1 MTNSFRI
8 EPIGRS
14 GLARLL
20 HQYRQLRND
29 AFLPESNSHL
39 ESVLLERESVDLDHS
54 FFAWLDTA
62 DADPVGFGLLG
73 VRGHGDQLYASVRAL
88 GGKARPAAIDGA
100 PLGAIRPDDPRPEL
114 LRMMVDAARKIGART
129 ISAEGATAPDDLTT
143 QPPASLLQR
152 AGFSETKTLLGFE
165 ATREGILADPVYLQI
180 GLHHVGPEDL
190 AEFDAW
196 LAAADRVL
204 PWPLQAESF
213 QGTSFPDMTFILIA
227 SGFGAGYLT
236 VTDPQLERA
245 ELLQAWVLPDLR
257 RQQVAKGALQEV
269 LSRYDRLETLTV
281 PPVVPETDKE
291 LITFLEAVGFRQ
303 SGARRLLMEARLK

>member
-54 FFAWLDTA
+54 FFAWADTA

-73 VRGHGDQLYASVRAL
+73 VRGHDDELYASVRAL
-88 GGKARPAAIDGA
+88 GGKAHPAAIG
-100 PLGAIRPDDPRPEL
+100 DPRPEL

-152 AGFSETKTLLGFE
+152 AGFLETQGLLGFE
-165 ATREGILADPVYLQI
+165 ATRQGILADPVYLQI

-196 LAAADRVL
+196 LAAADRTL

-269 LSRYDRLETLTV
+269 LGRYDRLETLTV
-281 PPVVPETDKE
+281 PPVVPETDRE
-291 LITFLEAVGFRQ
+291 RIAFLEAVGFRQ
-303 SGARRLLMEARLK
+303 SGARRLLMEAQLK